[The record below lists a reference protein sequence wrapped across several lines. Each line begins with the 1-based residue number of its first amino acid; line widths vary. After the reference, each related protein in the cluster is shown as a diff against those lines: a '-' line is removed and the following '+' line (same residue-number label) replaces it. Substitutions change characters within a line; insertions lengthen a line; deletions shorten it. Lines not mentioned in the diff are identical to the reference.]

1 MPSAVSRE
9 IDDYQ
14 TLSLAFQDVLG
25 VIITDDQRTTML
37 TKLNRVMQAF
47 ELDSLVKLAEK
58 MRRDGSTRLNS
69 SILDAIT
76 APDSNWFQTPT
87 ISRLLDKY
95 VLENIRKDAR
105 IWVAGCGNGSL
116 AYSIAMDIAEYNRR
130 NNTDVRPAILAT
142 DVAGDALERAKS
154 GRYCVS
160 QLKGMPET
168 MQSTYLQ
175 KRDDLNEAFGD
186 SCGDVWEVRDKI
198 RQMVSF
204 DHCDLLQDFQETG
217 KVDVI
222 ICPHILVYFSGTDR
236 QGILKQFS
244 RLLAPAGIL
253 MVGEDQTVF
262 SKDFERVDHPQGVFY
277 RQRDSL

>member
-76 APDSNWFQTPT
+76 TPDSNWFQTPT

-142 DVAGDALERAKS
+142 DVAGDAL
-154 GRYCVS
+154 
-160 QLKGMPET
+160 
-168 MQSTYLQ
+168 
-175 KRDDLNEAFGD
+175 
-186 SCGDVWEVRDKI
+186 
-198 RQMVSF
+198 
-204 DHCDLLQDFQETG
+204 
-217 KVDVI
+217 
-222 ICPHILVYFSGTDR
+222 
-236 QGILKQFS
+236 
-244 RLLAPAGIL
+244 
-253 MVGEDQTVF
+253 
-262 SKDFERVDHPQGVFY
+262 
-277 RQRDSL
+277 